1 MCFHTNYHSTWV
13 NEIASNSFIKQVIYG
28 KKRHSLIVKYKCHS
42 IPMDPILFNEISLCK
57 VNHSHPHYWDVH
69 KQKKCGSTL
78 HRNYHTRVLSLFILS
93 SLTEIA
99 LEVCHISGLIVVS
112 VLACSYLPL
121 LGELS
126 GGLVIEEKEG
136 F

>member
-1 MCFHTNYHSTWV
+1 MKLVCAKSIT
-13 NEIASNSFIKQVIYG
+13 VIHITGMYIN
-28 KKRHSLIVKYKCHS
+28 K
-42 IPMDPILFNEISLCK
+42 
-57 VNHSHPHYWDVH
+57 
-69 KQKKCGSTL
+69 KKCGSTL

-112 VLACSYLPL
+112 VLGCSYLPL